1 MATTAEWLIYAIG
14 GGHGHAR
21 RGFLLQRLLS
31 RAGMSAL
38 LLMRP
43 GADRYLPEDAGPRLY
58 AETLADVHLAWLRRN
73 PPRKLIVDTFPAG
86 WRGEL
91 DEAWLGRFEHTV
103 LIARHGRDLPGRT
116 DVYRRV
122 LTPYPEQR
130 SEWGEDEAPAGARA
144 AGYVIDASH
153 LAIHG
158 NGDSFAVLD
167 PEARCE
173 GRALALL
180 SAAAKRAGLRFDY
193 RQRTVPPFHC
203 RKLLAAG
210 AGYHTFYEL
219 LGLGLDLRFLP
230 VRKRH
235 DDQFRRAGRF
245 GLALTRPDA
254 VLPWLTAPCR
264 PVAEDTRPDWPR
276 LSSLLLE

>member
-1 MATTAEWLIYAIG
+1 MATTAEWLIHAIG

-31 RAGMSAL
+31 RAGISAL

-43 GADRYLPEDAGPRLY
+43 GADRYLPEAAGPRLY
-58 AETLADVHLAWLRRN
+58 AESPADADLARLYRN

-91 DEAWLGRFEHTV
+91 DGAWLGRFERTV
-103 LIARHGRDLPGRT
+103 LIARHGHDLPGRT
-116 DVYRRV
+116 DAYARV

-130 SEWGEDEAPAGARA
+130 SEWDEAPAGARA
-144 AGYVIDASH
+144 AGYVIDAAH
-153 LAIHG
+153 LAIQG
-158 NGDSFAVLD
+158 DGDSFAVLD

-173 GRALALL
+173 GRVLALF

-193 RQRTVPPFHC
+193 RPRTDPPFRC
-203 RKLLAAG
+203 RKLLAVG

-230 VRKRH
+230 VRKRY

-245 GLALTRPDA
+245 GLALTRPDS
-254 VLPWLTAPCR
+254 VLPWLAAPCC
-264 PVAEDTRPDWPR
+264 PIAEDTRPDWPR
-276 LSSLLLE
+276 LLRLLME